1 PSTPTVTAPAP
12 VFTLSPY
19 TTRFR
24 TSTDEDTPL
33 SVPAPGV
40 LGNDSDPDSGDTFSV
55 TAYSAT
61 SAAGA
66 SVVVNADGSYSYDPT
81 TSGSLNA
88 LAVGAT
94 ATDTFT
100 YTITDNNGATSTAT
114 VTITVTGVNDAPVAV
129 GDSNSPDYA
138 SPLSVPPPGVL
149 SYPTRRASDL
159 TFSVT
164 AYSATSAAGASVV
177 VNADGSYSYDPT
189 TSGSLNALAV

>member
-1 PSTPTVTAPAP
+1 DGSYSYDPTTSSSLNALSAGVTATDTFTYTVTDNHGATSTATVTITVTGVNDAP
-12 VFTLSPY
+12 VAVGDSN
-19 TTRFR
+19 
-24 TSTDEDTPL
+24 STDEDTPL

-94 ATDTFT
+94 PPNTIPYPITDTH
-100 YTITDNNGATSTAT
+100 
-114 VTITVTGVNDAPVAV
+114 
-129 GDSNSPDYA
+129 
-138 SPLSVPPPGVL
+138 
-149 SYPTRRASDL
+149 
-159 TFSVT
+159 
-164 AYSATSAAGASVV
+164 SATTPATPPIPVPA
-177 VNADGSYSYDPT
+177 N
-189 TSGSLNALAV
+189 